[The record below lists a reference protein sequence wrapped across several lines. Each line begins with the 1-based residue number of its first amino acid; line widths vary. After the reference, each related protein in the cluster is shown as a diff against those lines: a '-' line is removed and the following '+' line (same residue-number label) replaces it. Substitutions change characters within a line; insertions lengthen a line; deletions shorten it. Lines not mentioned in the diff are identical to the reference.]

1 MRTFDETD
9 GADLAERFA
18 CQLETALM
26 AQALAETGSL
36 PDERTKAVRSHRQPD
51 EDEADHRADAKA
63 REARDDQPCRAENDE
78 RVAETVRIY
87 CANHART
94 IAPSRRNI
102 QSFG

>member
-1 MRTFDETD
+1 MIEP
-9 GADLAERFA
+9 GI
-18 CQLETALM
+18 
-26 AQALAETGSL
+26 L

-51 EDEADHRADAKA
+51 QDEADHRADAKA
-63 REARDDQPCRAENDE
+63 REAGNNQPRRAENDE